1 MMFLPNEQ
9 DQKVLIWFIILLHD
23 VNAIIV
29 LS

>member
-1 MMFLPNEQ
+1 MFLPNEQ
-9 DQKVLIWFIILLHD
+9 DQKVLIWFIILIHD